1 MDNTWT
7 REWELRLEEQM
18 TGREFLTAMG
28 WKKKDLILILRQAA
42 FRRGLQALMRK
53 NCFTCRDILS
63 LAQATMS
70 ILSPE
75 PEQGWLLFSY
85 EYGKHT
91 FYPENFPD
99 VARPEYEKGY
109 RFFMEF
115 LHAMLDI
122 EEQAKGF
129 LPTMYF
135 SFAGEDELK
144 NSGIRQEYR
153 IFREFCRKNYL
164 VEFMRLGTEVTP
176 FNTLGHIAGVHH
188 IAMSMA
194 RQLSAMGVQVDLPLM
209 SGAAIGHDIGK
220 FGCKESEARRVPYLH
235 YYYTDQCLKRNHM
248 PLIAH
253 IAANHSTWDLELEN
267 LSVES
272 LLLIYADFRV
282 KSVRGQDTAERIC
295 F

>member
-1 MDNTWT
+1 MDTQKGNS
-7 REWELRLEEQM
+7 RA
-18 TGREFLTAMG
+18 GRTDDRPRIPGQPMG

-53 NCFTCRDILS
+53 NRFTCRDILS

-122 EEQAKGF
+122 EEQPKV
-129 LPTMYF
+129 
-135 SFAGEDELK
+135 
-144 NSGIRQEYR
+144 
-153 IFREFCRKNYL
+153 FCR
-164 VEFMRLGTEVTP
+164 RC
-176 FNTLGHIAGVHH
+176 I
-188 IAMSMA
+188 S
-194 RQLSAMGVQVDLPLM
+194 LSPE
-209 SGAAIGHDIGK
+209 K
-220 FGCKESEARRVPYLH
+220 TR
-235 YYYTDQCLKRNHM
+235 
-248 PLIAH
+248 
-253 IAANHSTWDLELEN
+253 
-267 LSVES
+267 
-272 LLLIYADFRV
+272 
-282 KSVRGQDTAERIC
+282 
-295 F
+295 